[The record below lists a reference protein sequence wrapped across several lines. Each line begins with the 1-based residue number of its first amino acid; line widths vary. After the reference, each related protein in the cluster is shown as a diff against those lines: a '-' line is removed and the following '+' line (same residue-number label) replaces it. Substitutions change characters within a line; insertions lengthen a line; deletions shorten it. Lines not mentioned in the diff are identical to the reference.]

1 MIGKFSLFTR
11 CILFPFLNLLP
22 QRRQQLADALA
33 EVCQELPMDFCCVDI
48 LECWAEGFG
57 FEGWILGNLSLF
69 LAGALVMIL
78 GEVFCRRGGSFPALT
93 ASLEALYSLVKFRSR
108 DSRLNVLILL
118 FSFFWL
124 VSGFSWVLAFAWLV
138 VLTNFQARF
147 HRGGEVSC

>member
-1 MIGKFSLFTR
+1 MIGKFSLFAR
-11 CILFPFLNLLP
+11 CALFPFLNLLP

-33 EVCQELPMDFCCVDI
+33 ELCQELPLDFCCADI

-57 FEGWILGNLSLF
+57 FEGWIWGNLSLF
-69 LAGALVMIL
+69 LAGALLMAFGEIL
-78 GEVFCRRGGSFPALT
+78 YRRGDSFAALA

-124 VSGFSWVLAFAWLV
+124 VSGFSWVMAFLCLV
-138 VLTNFQARF
+138 LLTNIQAYF
-147 HRGGEVSC
+147 ARGGEAPC

>member
-1 MIGKFSLFTR
+1 MSSKFSLFLR

-33 EVCQELPMDFCCVDI
+33 ELCQDLPLDFCCADI

-57 FEGWILGNLSLF
+57 LEGWILGNLSLF
-69 LAGALVMIL
+69 LVGAALMVL
-78 GEVFCRRGGSFPALT
+78 GEVLCRRGGSFSALT

-108 DSRLNVLILL
+108 DSGLNVLILL

-124 VSGFSWVLAFAWLV
+124 VSDFSWVIAFLCLV
-138 VLTNFQARF
+138 VLTNMQACF
-147 HRGGEVSC
+147 HRGGEQAC

>member
-1 MIGKFSLFTR
+1 MIGKYSLFAR
-11 CILFPFLNLLP
+11 CVLFPFLNLLP

-33 EVCQELPMDFCCVDI
+33 ELCQDLPLDFCCADI

-57 FEGWILGNLSLF
+57 LEGWILGNLSLF
-69 LAGALVMIL
+69 LAGALLMAL
-78 GEVFCRRGGSFPALT
+78 GQFLCHRGSSFAALA

-124 VSGFSWVLAFAWLV
+124 VSGFSWVLAFACLV
-138 VLTNFQARF
+138 VLTNLQACF
-147 HRGGEVSC
+147 HRGGEASC